1 MINDALKEGQK
12 HASYDIFVAFTHKN
26 IVFTHYFP
34 RKNVYLHIISL
45 EKM

>member
-1 MINDALKEGQK
+1 MINDALKRRTK
-12 HASYDIFVAFTHKN
+12 TSFVAFTHKN